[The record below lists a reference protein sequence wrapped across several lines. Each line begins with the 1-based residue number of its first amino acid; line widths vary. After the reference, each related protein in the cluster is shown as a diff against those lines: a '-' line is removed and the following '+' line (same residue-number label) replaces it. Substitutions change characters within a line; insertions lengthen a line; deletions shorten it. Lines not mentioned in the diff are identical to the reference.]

1 MAAAAVALGGALAV
15 APAAVAAP
23 AAAKET
29 APASVLDTWQVYAN
43 YRTLSACQ
51 VEGKR
56 LLNAGFIDGWR
67 CEWDSPYYALWV
79 KY

>member
-23 AAAKET
+23 AAAEEL
-29 APASVLDTWQVYAN
+29 APASAQDNWQVYAN
-43 YRTLSACQ
+43 YKTEAACKL
-51 VEGKR
+51 EGKR

-67 CEWDSPYYALWV
+67 CEWGSPNFALWV